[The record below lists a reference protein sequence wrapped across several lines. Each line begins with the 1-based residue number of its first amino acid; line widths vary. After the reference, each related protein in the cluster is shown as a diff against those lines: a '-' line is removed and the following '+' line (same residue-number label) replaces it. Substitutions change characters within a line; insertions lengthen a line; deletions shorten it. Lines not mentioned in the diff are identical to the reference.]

1 MSRRALL
8 PALTAAV
15 ALAAATL
22 LAASA
27 PPVARAAVV
36 VPLVKM
42 VGDTSTKASQI
53 RAGNAAWALSRLADL
68 PGLPLSM
75 ARAGAGEALKNALGA
90 PRARRRADLQRAV
103 EAKSPRRAPTEALAV
118 ALAHAGAVA
127 WAAQQR

>member
-1 MSRRALL
+1 MAA
-8 PALTAAV
+8 PA
-15 ALAAATL
+15 
-22 LAASA
+22 
-27 PPVARAAVV
+27 ARAAVV

-90 PRARRRADLQRAV
+90 PRARRRAADAV
-103 EAKSPRRAPTEALAV
+103 TALAADEGV
-118 ALAHAGAVA
+118 AHELSDAGCGAALARAL
-127 WAAQQR
+127 